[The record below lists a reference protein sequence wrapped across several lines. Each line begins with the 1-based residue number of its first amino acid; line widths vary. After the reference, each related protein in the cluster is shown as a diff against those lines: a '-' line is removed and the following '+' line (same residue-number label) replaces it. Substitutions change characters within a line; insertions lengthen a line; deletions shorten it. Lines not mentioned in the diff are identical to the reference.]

1 MRDRVAL
8 VVFVAG
14 AVSVVGAS
22 SAGGQTNPLPGGLGD
37 GSTVNQVVGN
47 AKQQV
52 NRLTQKAPASR
63 GPASSGDSG
72 HSSGSGAAGSQPAA
86 PAASRSGAARAASSG
101 AQGVRAASAGSARA
115 SANPGA
121 GTAGAKSSGGKAH
134 TASKSAATSAA
145 DPTTAPEVAGAATS
159 ASSGSGHSLPFTGS
173 RPLQWL
179 VLGALMGLMGVGLR
193 FTLRRR
199 STA

>member
-8 VVFVAG
+8 VVLVAG
-14 AVSVVGAS
+14 AVSAVGAS
-22 SAGGQTNPLPGGLGD
+22 SAGGQTNPLPAGLGD

-52 NRLTQKAPASR
+52 NRLTSRAPASR
-63 GPASSGDSG
+63 GPASSGDGG
-72 HSSGSGAAGSQPAA
+72 HSSGPPAARSQPAA
-86 PAASRSGAARAASSG
+86 PAVSHSGVARAASSDVH
-101 AQGVRAASAGSARA
+101 ASSAGSAQA
-115 SANPGA
+115 SGNPGA
-121 GTAGAKSSGGKAH
+121 GTSGAKASGGKAH
-134 TASKSAATSAA
+134 AASKSAPASAA
-145 DPTTAPEVAGAATS
+145 DPTTAPEVGGRAATG
-159 ASSGSGHSLPFTGS
+159 ASSGDGHSLPFTGS

-179 VLGALMGLMGVGLR
+179 FVGALMGLMGVGLR